1 VTAPYPFS
9 ALVGQDQLRLALVLC
24 AVRPEIGGVL
34 IRGEKGTA
42 KSTAVRGLATVL
54 SAVDGD
60 ARLVELPIGATEDRV
75 VGSLDLQK
83 VLRDGEHAFSPG
95 LLARAHGGV
104 LYVDEVNLLH
114 DHLVDVLLDAAAMG
128 RVHVERDGVSH
139 SHEARFVLIGTMNPE
154 EGELRPQLL
163 DRFGLT
169 VDVFASRDVDV
180 RVDVIRRRMAYEAD
194 PQEFAERYADDD
206 ADLARRI
213 AAARAAV
220 ADVVLPDGEL
230 RRIASLCAAFDVD
243 GMRAD
248 LVVAR
253 TAVAHAAWRGAD
265 VVAEQDIRVAAELA
279 LPHRRRRDPFD
290 DPGLDPEQLNEALAQ
305 AGDPPPEPE
314 RPEDDPETDPPGG
327 GGHTGESPDHAAPQG
342 NSHSGGSRP
351 NAPAAPAFRTKALV
365 VPGVGEGAPGRRSRA
380 RNRMGTTVSATDD
393 PDAGHGLHLF
403 GTLLAAAR
411 HQQRPGRVS
420 VVPDDVRRAIREG
433 REGNLVIFVVDASGS
448 MAARDRMAAVGGA
461 TLSLLRDAYQRRDKV
476 AVITFRGQRADLVLP
491 PTSSVHIASR
501 RLARFDTGG
510 KTPLAQGLL
519 AARDVVLRERA
530 RDRARR
536 SLVVVL
542 TDGRATGGPD
552 PLGRTRSAARLLR
565 AEGAAAVVV
574 DCETSYV
581 RLALAEDLANQL
593 GAPAVRLSELR
604 ADALTRLVKSGAE
617 LGAA

>member
-1 VTAPYPFS
+1 
-9 ALVGQDQLRLALVLC
+9 
-24 AVRPEIGGVL
+24 
-34 IRGEKGTA
+34 
-42 KSTAVRGLATVL
+42 
-54 SAVDGD
+54 
-60 ARLVELPIGATEDRV
+60 
-75 VGSLDLQK
+75 
-83 VLRDGEHAFSPG
+83 
-95 LLARAHGGV
+95 
-104 LYVDEVNLLH
+104 
-114 DHLVDVLLDAAAMG
+114 
-128 RVHVERDGVSH
+128 
-139 SHEARFVLIGTMNPE
+139 
-154 EGELRPQLL
+154 
-163 DRFGLT
+163 
-169 VDVFASRDVDV
+169 
-180 RVDVIRRRMAYEAD
+180 
-194 PQEFAERYADDD
+194 
-206 ADLARRI
+206 
-213 AAARAAV
+213 
-220 ADVVLPDGEL
+220 
-230 RRIASLCAAFDVD
+230 
-243 GMRAD
+243 
-248 LVVAR
+248 
-253 TAVAHAAWRGAD
+253 
-265 VVAEQDIRVAAELA
+265 
-279 LPHRRRRDPFD
+279 
-290 DPGLDPEQLNEALAQ
+290 
-305 AGDPPPEPE
+305 
-314 RPEDDPETDPPGG
+314 
-327 GGHTGESPDHAAPQG
+327 
-342 NSHSGGSRP
+342 
-351 NAPAAPAFRTKALV
+351 
-365 VPGVGEGAPGRRSRA
+365 
-380 RNRMGTTVSATDD
+380 MGTTVSATDD

-403 GTLLAAAR
+403 GTLLSAAR

-519 AARDVVLRERA
+519 AARDVVLRERT

-581 RLALAEDLANQL
+581 RLGLAEDLANQL

>member
-1 VTAPYPFS
+1 VKPYPFS
-9 ALVGQDQLRLALVLC
+9 AIVGHDQLRLALLLC
-24 AVRPEIGGVL
+24 AVRPEIGGAL

-42 KSTAVRGLATVL
+42 KSTAVRGLAALL
-54 SAVDGD
+54 SAATGSTD
-60 ARLVELPIGATEDRV
+60 AGLVEMPLGATEDRV
-75 VGSLDLQK
+75 IGSLDLRR

-128 RVHVERDGVSH
+128 RVHIERDGISH

-169 VDVFASRDVDV
+169 VDVHASRDVDV
-180 RVDVIRRRMAYEAD
+180 RMQVVRQRMAYEAD
-194 PQEFAERYADDD
+194 PDAFAEKYADAD
-206 ADLARRI
+206 ADLAGRI
-213 AAARAAV
+213 AAARALV
-220 ADVVLPDGEL
+220 EDVVLPDNEL
-230 RRIASLCAAFDVD
+230 RRIAALCAAFDVD

-253 TAVAHAAWRGAD
+253 TAVAHAAWRGANA
-265 VVAEQDIRVAAELA
+265 VEEQDIRVAAELA

-290 DPGLDPEQLNEALAQ
+290 DPSIDRDQLDEALAR
-305 AGDPPPEPE
+305 AGSDP
-314 RPEDDPETDPPGG
+314 DPDPNPPGG
-327 GGHTGESPDHAAPQG
+327 GGQSANDSDHQPDSQSSSKPRPAKPSAPP
-342 NSHSGGSRP
+342 SKT
-351 NAPAAPAFRTKALV
+351 FRARALT

-380 RNRMGTTVSATDD
+380 RNASGSVVAAADGG
-393 PDAGHGLHLF
+393 DASSGAHGLHLF
-403 GTLLAAAR
+403 ATLLSAAERAGAGPL
-411 HQQRPGRVS
+411 RPS
-420 VVPDDVRRAIREG
+420 PEDVRRAIREG

-448 MAARDRMAAVGGA
+448 MAARDRMAAVSGA

-476 AVITFRGQRADLVLP
+476 AVITFRQQGARLLLP
-491 PTSSVHIASR
+491 PTSSAHIAGR

-510 KTPLAQGLL
+510 KTPLAEGLL
-519 AARDVVLRERA
+519 AARELIIRERA

-536 SLVVVL
+536 PLVVVL
-542 TDGRATGGPD
+542 TDGRATAGPD
-552 PLGRTRSAARLLR
+552 PLGRSSVAAARLL

-581 RLALAEDLANQL
+581 RLGLAPRLAAQL
-593 GAPAVRLSELR
+593 GAPAVRLEQLH
-604 ADALTRLVKSGAE
+604 ADHLTRAVRSVA
-617 LGAA
+617 

>member
-1 VTAPYPFS
+1 
-9 ALVGQDQLRLALVLC
+9 
-24 AVRPEIGGVL
+24 
-34 IRGEKGTA
+34 
-42 KSTAVRGLATVL
+42 
-54 SAVDGD
+54 
-60 ARLVELPIGATEDRV
+60 
-75 VGSLDLQK
+75 
-83 VLRDGEHAFSPG
+83 
-95 LLARAHGGV
+95 
-104 LYVDEVNLLH
+104 
-114 DHLVDVLLDAAAMG
+114 
-128 RVHVERDGVSH
+128 
-139 SHEARFVLIGTMNPE
+139 
-154 EGELRPQLL
+154 
-163 DRFGLT
+163 
-169 VDVFASRDVDV
+169 
-180 RVDVIRRRMAYEAD
+180 
-194 PQEFAERYADDD
+194 
-206 ADLARRI
+206 
-213 AAARAAV
+213 
-220 ADVVLPDGEL
+220 
-230 RRIASLCAAFDVD
+230 
-243 GMRAD
+243 
-248 LVVAR
+248 
-253 TAVAHAAWRGAD
+253 
-265 VVAEQDIRVAAELA
+265 
-279 LPHRRRRDPFD
+279 
-290 DPGLDPEQLNEALAQ
+290 
-305 AGDPPPEPE
+305 
-314 RPEDDPETDPPGG
+314 
-327 GGHTGESPDHAAPQG
+327 
-342 NSHSGGSRP
+342 
-351 NAPAAPAFRTKALV
+351 
-365 VPGVGEGAPGRRSRA
+365 
-380 RNRMGTTVSATDD
+380 VSATDD

-411 HQQRPGRVS
+411 HQRQPGRVS

-476 AVITFRGQRADLVLP
+476 AVITFRGQQADLVLP

-519 AARDVVLRERA
+519 AARDVVLRERT

-581 RLALAEDLANQL
+581 RLGLAEDLANQL